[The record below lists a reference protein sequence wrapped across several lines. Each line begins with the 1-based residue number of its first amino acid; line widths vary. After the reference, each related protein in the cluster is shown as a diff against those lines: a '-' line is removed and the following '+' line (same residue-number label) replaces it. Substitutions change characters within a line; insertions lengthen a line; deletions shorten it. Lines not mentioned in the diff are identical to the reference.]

1 MTPLISRL
9 SACVDAE
16 GGDFEH
22 HLGGD
27 YKLLMR
33 ILYRYFNVMRKI
45 SAIAR
50 KSVHNCLILRC
61 ILLTYAR

>member
-1 MTPLISRL
+1 MRMTPLISRL

-33 ILYRYFNVMRKI
+33 IYIV
-45 SAIAR
+45 
-50 KSVHNCLILRC
+50 ILM
-61 ILLTYAR
+61 L